1 MAILQSHIKEEFESL
16 LEKAMKNSIMVTIMT
31 LLCY

>member
-1 MAILQSHIKEEFESL
+1 MAILQSPIKEEFESL
-16 LEKAMKNSIMVTIMT
+16 LEKVMNNLIMVTIMI